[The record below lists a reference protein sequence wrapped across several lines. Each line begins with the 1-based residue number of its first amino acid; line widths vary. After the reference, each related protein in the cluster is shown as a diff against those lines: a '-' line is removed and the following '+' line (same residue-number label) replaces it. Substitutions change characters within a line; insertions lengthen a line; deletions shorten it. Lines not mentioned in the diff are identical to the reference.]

1 MKRILSIL
9 LASSFLA
16 CSAYA
21 GGMIGVKVGTGT
33 VDGTKTVDPSHG
45 IGSNTTGSKD
55 SEYAAIFLEANVSD
69 RVSLGIEI
77 VPLEGIVDSNA
88 AARSDTQVTVRDL
101 KTVYALVPFGDTPIY
116 GKVGYGHA
124 DLSVVANYVTTTVGS
139 ASDSLEGPMVGIGA
153 QFDSPIP
160 FLDVIRVEGTYY
172 KFDELSITTTNTT
185 GTADTHTKKGDA
197 ELMTISLSLAKS
209 F

>member
-1 MKRILSIL
+1 MKKILSIL
-9 LASSFLA
+9 IASSFLA
-16 CSAYA
+16 LSANA
-21 GGMIGVKVGTGT
+21 GGMIGVKVGAGT

-45 IGSNTTGSKD
+45 LGSNTSGSKD

-69 RVSLGIEI
+69 LVSLGIEI
-77 VPLEGIVDSNA
+77 VPMEGIVDSNA
-88 AARSDTQVTVRDL
+88 AARSDTQVTVSDL

-172 KFDELSITTTNTT
+172 KFDELSITTTNTN

>member
-116 GKVGYGHA
+116 GKVGYCHA

-172 KFDELSITTTNTT
+172 KVDELSITTTNTT

>member
-197 ELMTISLSLAKS
+197 ELMTISLSLAK
-209 F
+209 

>member
-21 GGMIGVKVGTGT
+21 GGMIGVKVGAGE